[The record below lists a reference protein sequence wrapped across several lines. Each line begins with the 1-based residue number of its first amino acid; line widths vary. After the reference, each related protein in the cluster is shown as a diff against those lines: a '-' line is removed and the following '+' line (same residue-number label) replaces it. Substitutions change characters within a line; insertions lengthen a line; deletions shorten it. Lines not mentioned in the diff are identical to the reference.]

1 MRALLYCAVLSAIA
15 TAADARPFKEVC
27 DQFEPLRKL
36 SDLKYVKP
44 VIRVEPES
52 KSVKPQDVVFTLE
65 AKSGVIKVVPAA
77 DGTIEFPFSEALCA
91 ESPNLEVNQPKGS
104 LGMAISIDP
113 QIPPVRTLDYRL
125 LESLRRE
132 WDTAISRQNLL
143 YRMLAPSAKAYVV
156 LFEPGKG
163 GSAEIRLPQ
172 GARKLAA
179 DANGVVRIP
188 FDETWIGANPSI
200 VFSDLPK
207 KIGLAFKS

>member
-1 MRALLYCAVLSAIA
+1 MKSLLPCLLLAALA
-15 TAADARPFKEVC
+15 TTAQARPFKEVC

-36 SDLKYVKP
+36 SDLKFIRP
-44 VIRVEPES
+44 VIRIQPES
-52 KSVKPQDVVFTLE
+52 KTVKPQDVVFTVE

-91 ESPNLEVNQPKGS
+91 ENPNLEVNQPKGT

-113 QIPPVRTLDYRL
+113 SIPPVRTLDYRL

-132 WDTAISRQNLL
+132 WDTAISRQNLV

-156 LFEPGKG
+156 VFEPGTG
-163 GSAEIRLPQ
+163 GAAEIRLPQ
-172 GARKLAA
+172 GARRLVA

-188 FDETWIGANPSI
+188 FDDAWTGANPSI
-200 VFSDLPK
+200 VLSDLPK